1 MKLLLLLLVV
11 SGVPSSPAPPLSTAP
26 PSFCDGWGQVWSD
39 SFDAPSLD
47 EHSWNVHLASGD
59 SLVRLSTST
68 VDNVYVQG
76 GRLVLRAGGGA
87 PVREEVADDRGVRH
101 DEERLGAQAYL
112 PAQAQR
118 WRTPGARARRCR
130 RGRGELLAAAAD
142 RRCSTLKIP
151 PMRW

>member
-1 MKLLLLLLVV
+1 MK
-11 SGVPSSPAPPLSTAP
+11 G
-26 PSFCDGWGQVWSD
+26 
-39 SFDAPSLD
+39 
-47 EHSWNVHLASGD
+47 GD
-59 SLVRLSTST
+59 S
-68 VDNVYVQG
+68 
-76 GRLVLRAGGGA
+76 LRAGGGA
-87 PVREEVADDRGVRH
+87 LVREEVADDRGVRH